1 MSAAWDSADHP
12 TPVSV
17 GPLGWVLM
25 LLRGV
30 VLATV
35 VLVGLVILLAIRLIE
50 RPLYGQGRPVTPHIT
65 QIVCKIA
72 FWIMGL
78 RRAVIGTPMRH
89 RGAVVANHTSWLD
102 IFSLNA
108 AQRIYFV
115 SKSEVASWPGIGWLA
130 KATGTLFIERNPK
143 HARKQ
148 TEVFQR
154 RLLDNHRLLFFP
166 EGTSTDG
173 LQVLPFKTT
182 LFQSFFAPELR
193 DVIWVQPVTV
203 IYTAPDGTDPRF
215 YGWWGDMSFG
225 GHLLRTLAS
234 LRQGQVTTI
243 YHTPLAVADFE
254 NRKALAQACEAQ
266 VRAAHPSGG
275 IAAPNPAELR

>member
-30 VLATV
+30 LLATV

-65 QIVCKIA
+65 QIVCKTA

-102 IFSLNA
+102 IFSLDA

-148 TEVFQR
+148 TEVFQQ

-173 LQVLPFKTT
+173 QQVLPFKTT

-203 IYTAPDGTDPRF
+203 IYTAPNGTDPRF

-266 VRAAHPSGG
+266 VRAAHPSAGL
-275 IAAPNPAELR
+275 AAPNPAELR

>member
-25 LLRGV
+25 LLRGMT
-30 VLATV
+30 LATV

-266 VRAAHPSGG
+266 VRAAHPSAGL
-275 IAAPNPAELR
+275 AAPNPAELR

>member
-203 IYTAPDGTDPRF
+203 LYTAPNGTDPRF

-266 VRAAHPSGG
+266 VRAAHPSAGL
-275 IAAPNPAELR
+275 ATPNPAELR

>member
-1 MSAAWDSADHP
+1 MSAAWDSTDHP
-12 TPVSV
+12 AAVSV

-25 LLRGV
+25 LLRGM

-35 VLVGLVILLAIRLIE
+35 VFVGLMILLAIRLIE

-78 RRAVIGTPMRH
+78 RRAVLGTPMRH

-148 TEVFQR
+148 TEVFQQ

-203 IYTAPDGTDPRF
+203 LYTAPDGTDPRF

-266 VRAAHPSGG
+266 VRAAHPSAGL
-275 IAAPNPAELR
+275 ATPKPR

>member
-148 TEVFQR
+148 TEVFQQ

-203 IYTAPDGTDPRF
+203 LYTAPDGTDPRF

-266 VRAAHPSGG
+266 VRAAHPSAGL
-275 IAAPNPAELR
+275 ATPNPAELR

>member
-17 GPLGWVLM
+17 GPLGWLLM
-25 LLRGV
+25 LLRGMT
-30 VLATV
+30 LATV

-72 FWIMGL
+72 FWVMGL

-148 TEVFQR
+148 TEVFQQ

-193 DVIWVQPVTV
+193 DLIWVQPVTV

-266 VRAAHPSGG
+266 VRAAHPSAGL
-275 IAAPNPAELR
+275 AAPNPAELR

>member
-25 LLRGV
+25 LLRGMT
-30 VLATV
+30 LATV

-148 TEVFQR
+148 TEVFQQ

-203 IYTAPDGTDPRF
+203 LYNAPDGTDPRF

-243 YHTPLAVADFE
+243 YHNPLAVADFE

-266 VRAAHPSGG
+266 VRAAHPSAGL
-275 IAAPNPAELR
+275 ATSNPAELR

>member
-30 VLATV
+30 LLATV

-148 TEVFQR
+148 TEVFQQ

-203 IYTAPDGTDPRF
+203 IYTAPNGTDPRF

-266 VRAAHPSGG
+266 VRAAHPSAGL
-275 IAAPNPAELR
+275 AAPTPAELR

>member
-30 VLATV
+30 LLATV

-65 QIVCKIA
+65 QIVCKTA

-148 TEVFQR
+148 TEVFQQ

-173 LQVLPFKTT
+173 QQVLPFKTT

-203 IYTAPDGTDPRF
+203 IYTAPNGTDPRF

-275 IAAPNPAELR
+275 ACNAKPR

>member
-25 LLRGV
+25 LLRGMT
-30 VLATV
+30 LATV

-243 YHTPLAVADFE
+243 YHNPLAVADFE

-266 VRAAHPSGG
+266 VRAAHPSAGP
-275 IAAPNPAELR
+275 ATPNPAELR

>member
-148 TEVFQR
+148 TAVFQR

-203 IYTAPDGTDPRF
+203 LYTAPDGTDPRF

-243 YHTPLAVADFE
+243 YHNPLAVADFE

-266 VRAAHPSGG
+266 VRAAHPSAGL
-275 IAAPNPAELR
+275 ATSTPAELR

>member
-25 LLRGV
+25 LLRGMT
-30 VLATV
+30 LATV

-148 TEVFQR
+148 TAVFQR

-203 IYTAPDGTDPRF
+203 LYTAPDGTDPRF

-266 VRAAHPSGG
+266 VRAAHPSAGL
-275 IAAPNPAELR
+275 ATPNPAELR

>member
-25 LLRGV
+25 LLRGMT
-30 VLATV
+30 LATV

-173 LQVLPFKTT
+173 QQVLPFKTT

-193 DVIWVQPVTV
+193 DLIWVQPVTV
-203 IYTAPDGTDPRF
+203 LYTAPNGTDPRF

>member
-12 TPVSV
+12 TLVSV

-78 RRAVIGTPMRH
+78 RRAVVGTPMRH

-148 TEVFQR
+148 TEVFQQ

-203 IYTAPDGTDPRF
+203 LYTAPDGTDPRF

-266 VRAAHPSGG
+266 VRAAHPSAGP
-275 IAAPNPAELR
+275 ATPNPAELR

>member
-78 RRAVIGTPMRH
+78 RRAVVGTPMRH

-148 TEVFQR
+148 TEVFQQ

-203 IYTAPDGTDPRF
+203 LYTAPDGTDPRF

>member
-12 TPVSV
+12 APDTI
-17 GPLGWVLM
+17 GPLGWALA
-25 LLRGV
+25 LIRGL

-35 VLVGLVILLAIRLIE
+35 VFTGLLVLLCIRLIE
-50 RPLYGQGRPVTPHIT
+50 RPLCGQGRPVTPHIT
-65 QIVCKIA
+65 QTVCKIA

-78 RRAVIGTPMRH
+78 RREVIGTPMRH

-130 KATGTLFIERNPK
+130 KATGTLFIERSPK

-148 TEVFQR
+148 TEIFQQ

-173 LQVLPFKTT
+173 KQILPFKTT

-193 DVIWVQPVTV
+193 DAIWVQPVTV
-203 IYTAPDGTDPRF
+203 LYTAPVGADPRF

-225 GHLLRTLAS
+225 GHLVRTLAS
-234 LRQGQVTTI
+234 
-243 YHTPLAVADFE
+243 A
-254 NRKALAQACEAQ
+254 
-266 VRAAHPSGG
+266 
-275 IAAPNPAELR
+275 

>member
-12 TPVSV
+12 TAVSV

-72 FWIMGL
+72 FWVMGL

-148 TEVFQR
+148 TEVFQQ

-193 DVIWVQPVTV
+193 DLIWVQPVTV

-243 YHTPLAVADFE
+243 YHNPLAVADFE

-266 VRAAHPSGG
+266 VRAAHPSAGL
-275 IAAPNPAELR
+275 AAPNPAELR

>member
-30 VLATV
+30 LLATV

-148 TEVFQR
+148 TEVFQQ

-173 LQVLPFKTT
+173 LQVGPFKTT

-203 IYTAPDGTDPRF
+203 LYTAPDGTDPRF

-266 VRAAHPSGG
+266 VRAAHPSAGL
-275 IAAPNPAELR
+275 AAPNSAELR

>member
-25 LLRGV
+25 LLRGMT
-30 VLATV
+30 LATV

-182 LFQSFFAPELR
+182 LFQSFFAP
-193 DVIWVQPVTV
+193 
-203 IYTAPDGTDPRF
+203 
-215 YGWWGDMSFG
+215 
-225 GHLLRTLAS
+225 
-234 LRQGQVTTI
+234 
-243 YHTPLAVADFE
+243 
-254 NRKALAQACEAQ
+254 
-266 VRAAHPSGG
+266 
-275 IAAPNPAELR
+275 

>member
-30 VLATV
+30 MLATV

-65 QIVCKIA
+65 QIVCKTA

-203 IYTAPDGTDPRF
+203 LYTAPDGTDPRF

-266 VRAAHPSGG
+266 VRAAHPSAGL
-275 IAAPNPAELR
+275 AAPNPAELR

>member
-30 VLATV
+30 LLATV

-148 TEVFQR
+148 TEVFQQ

-173 LQVLPFKTT
+173 QQVLPFKTT

-203 IYTAPDGTDPRF
+203 IYTAPNGTDPRF

-266 VRAAHPSGG
+266 VRAAHPSAGL
-275 IAAPNPAELR
+275 AAPNPAELR

>member
-25 LLRGV
+25 LLRGMA
-30 VLATV
+30 LATV
-35 VLVGLVILLAIRLIE
+35 VLVGLVILLTIRLIE
-50 RPLYGQGRPVTPHIT
+50 RPLSGQGRPVTPHIT

-203 IYTAPDGTDPRF
+203 LYTAPDGTDPRF

-266 VRAAHPSGG
+266 VRAAHPSAGL
-275 IAAPNPAELR
+275 AAPNPAELR

>member
-30 VLATV
+30 VLGTV

-65 QIVCKIA
+65 QIVCKTA

-148 TEVFQR
+148 TEVFQQ

-203 IYTAPDGTDPRF
+203 LYTAPDGTDPRF

-266 VRAAHPSGG
+266 VRAAHPSAGL
-275 IAAPNPAELR
+275 AAPNPAELR

>member
-12 TPVSV
+12 TLVSV

-30 VLATV
+30 LLATV

-78 RRAVIGTPMRH
+78 RRAVVGTPMRH

-148 TEVFQR
+148 TEVFQQ

-173 LQVLPFKTT
+173 QQVLPFKTT

-203 IYTAPDGTDPRF
+203 LYTAPNGTDPRF

-243 YHTPLAVADFE
+243 YHTPLAVAEFE

-275 IAAPNPAELR
+275 LATPNPAELR

>member
-203 IYTAPDGTDPRF
+203 LYTAPDGTDPRF

-266 VRAAHPSGG
+266 VRAAHPSAGL
-275 IAAPNPAELR
+275 AAPNPTELR

>member
-30 VLATV
+30 LLATV

-78 RRAVIGTPMRH
+78 RRAVVGTPMRH

-148 TEVFQR
+148 TEVFQQ

-203 IYTAPDGTDPRF
+203 LYTAPNGTDPRF

-266 VRAAHPSGG
+266 VRAAHPSAGL
-275 IAAPNPAELR
+275 AAPNPAELR

>member
-1 MSAAWDSADHP
+1 MSAAWDSTDHP

-25 LLRGV
+25 LLRGM

-203 IYTAPDGTDPRF
+203 LYTAPNGTDPRF

>member
-78 RRAVIGTPMRH
+78 RRAVVGTPMRH

-148 TEVFQR
+148 TEVFQQ

-193 DVIWVQPVTV
+193 DLIWVQPVTV

>member
-25 LLRGV
+25 LLRGMT
-30 VLATV
+30 LATV

-78 RRAVIGTPMRH
+78 RRTVIGTPMRH

-148 TEVFQR
+148 TEVFQQ

-266 VRAAHPSGG
+266 VRAAHPSAGL
-275 IAAPNPAELR
+275 ATPNPAELR

>member
-1 MSAAWDSADHP
+1 
-12 TPVSV
+12 
-17 GPLGWVLM
+17 VLM
-25 LLRGV
+25 LLRGMT
-30 VLATV
+30 LATM

-65 QIVCKIA
+65 QIVCKTA

-148 TEVFQR
+148 TEVFQQ

-203 IYTAPDGTDPRF
+203 LYTAPDGTDPRF

-243 YHTPLAVADFE
+243 YHNPLAVADFE

-266 VRAAHPSGG
+266 VRAAHPSAGL
-275 IAAPNPAELR
+275 ATPNPAELR

>member
-25 LLRGV
+25 LLRGMT
-30 VLATV
+30 LATV
-35 VLVGLVILLAIRLIE
+35 VLVGLVILLTIRLIE
-50 RPLYGQGRPVTPHIT
+50 RPLSGQGRPVTPHIT

-148 TEVFQR
+148 TEVFQQ

-266 VRAAHPSGG
+266 VRAAHPSAGL
-275 IAAPNPAELR
+275 AAPNPAELR

>member
-25 LLRGV
+25 LLRGMT
-30 VLATV
+30 LATV

-78 RRAVIGTPMRH
+78 RRAVVGTPMRH

-173 LQVLPFKTT
+173 QQVLPFKTT

-203 IYTAPDGTDPRF
+203 LYTAPNGTDPRF

-234 LRQGQVTTI
+234 QRQGQVTTI

-266 VRAAHPSGG
+266 VRAAHPSAGL
-275 IAAPNPAELR
+275 ATPNPAELR

>member
-148 TEVFQR
+148 TEVFQQ

-203 IYTAPDGTDPRF
+203 LYTAPDGTDPRF
-215 YGWWGDMSFG
+215 YGWGGDMSFG

-275 IAAPNPAELR
+275 ACNAKPR

>member
-25 LLRGV
+25 LLRGMT
-30 VLATV
+30 LATV

-78 RRAVIGTPMRH
+78 RRAVVGTPMRH

-182 LFQSFFAPELR
+182 LFQSFCAPELR

-203 IYTAPDGTDPRF
+203 LYTAPNGTDPRF

-234 LRQGQVTTI
+234 QRQGQVTTI

-266 VRAAHPSGG
+266 VRAAHPSAGL
-275 IAAPNPAELR
+275 ATPNPAELR

>member
-25 LLRGV
+25 LLRGMT
-30 VLATV
+30 LATV

-78 RRAVIGTPMRH
+78 RRAVVGTPMRH

-203 IYTAPDGTDPRF
+203 LYTAPDGTDPRF

-266 VRAAHPSGG
+266 VRAAHPSAGP
-275 IAAPNPAELR
+275 ATPNPAELR

>member
-25 LLRGV
+25 LLRGMT
-30 VLATV
+30 LATV

-78 RRAVIGTPMRH
+78 RRAVVGTPMRH

-148 TEVFQR
+148 TEVFQQ

-193 DVIWVQPVTV
+193 DLIWVQPVTV

-266 VRAAHPSGG
+266 VRAAHPSAGL
-275 IAAPNPAELR
+275 AAPNPAELG

>member
-148 TEVFQR
+148 TEVFQQ

-203 IYTAPDGTDPRF
+203 IYTAPNGTDPRF

-243 YHTPLAVADFE
+243 YHNPLAVADFE

-266 VRAAHPSGG
+266 VRAAHPSAGL
-275 IAAPNPAELR
+275 ATPNPAELR

>member
-25 LLRGV
+25 LLRGMT
-30 VLATV
+30 LATV

-50 RPLYGQGRPVTPHIT
+50 LPLYGQGRPVTPHIT

-78 RRAVIGTPMRH
+78 RRAVIGTPMHH

-203 IYTAPDGTDPRF
+203 LYTAPNGTDPRF

>member
-25 LLRGV
+25 LLRGMT
-30 VLATV
+30 LATV

-203 IYTAPDGTDPRF
+203 LYNAPDGTDPRF

-266 VRAAHPSGG
+266 VRAAHPSAGL
-275 IAAPNPAELR
+275 AAPNPTELR